1 MKKWYK
7 IEYEILEKRSRCKF
21 DKLESDLYE
30 YVPVTKYTESIREA
44 NKLLKENKGAKL
56 SIVLRKRL

>member
-7 IEYEILEKRSRCKF
+7 ITYEILEKHSRCKF

-44 NKLLKENKGAKL
+44 NKLLN
-56 SIVLRKRL
+56 

>member
-7 IEYEILEKRSRCKF
+7 IEYEILEKHSHCKF

-30 YVPVTKYTESIREA
+30 YVPVIKYTESIREA
-44 NKLLKENKGAKL
+44 NKLLKENKGARL
-56 SIVLRKRL
+56 SIILRKRP

>member
-7 IEYEILEKRSRCKF
+7 ITYEILEKHSPCEF
-21 DKLESDLYE
+21 NKLESDLYE
-30 YVPVTKYTESIREA
+30 YIPVIKYTESIREA

>member
-7 IEYEILEKRSRCKF
+7 IEYEILEKHSCCKF

-30 YVPVTKYTESIREA
+30 YVPVIKYTESIREA
-44 NKLLKENKGAKL
+44 NKILKGNKGAKM
-56 SIVLRKRL
+56 SIVLH

>member
-7 IEYEILEKRSRCKF
+7 ITYEILEKHSRCEF

-30 YVPVTKYTESIREA
+30 YEYVPIIKYTESIREA
-44 NKLLKENKGAKL
+44 NKLLKENIGAKL
-56 SIVLRKRL
+56 SIVLR